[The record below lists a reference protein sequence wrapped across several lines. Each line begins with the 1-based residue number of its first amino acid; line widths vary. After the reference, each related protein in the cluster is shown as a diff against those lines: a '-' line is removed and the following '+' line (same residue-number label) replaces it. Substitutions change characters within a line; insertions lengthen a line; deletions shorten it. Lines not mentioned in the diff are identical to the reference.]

1 MKRLMWIMLCGAL
14 LAGCSRGLEFKIR
27 FDAVDGLEKESRVI
41 FDKNP
46 MGSVTGV
53 SYADAGHFL
62 VSVRIEK
69 DFESAVTGHSR
80 FFIVSDSGRPGKK
93 AVEMIRVRPGGT
105 PIEPG
110 SVIQGTTRTSALM
123 EQITEKLKTHM
134 DDLGK
139 TLKEFSG
146 ELEKEPEGNQ
156 DRESRSQ
163 WDRLVDE
170 IQNFIH
176 LVRDKVENEMLPR
189 INEFIDMLRNF
200 MKDETPEK
208 DTGPRKTG
216 QRI

>member
-1 MKRLMWIMLCGAL
+1 MKRLILIMLCGAL

-27 FDAVDGLEKESRVI
+27 FNAVDGLDQESRVI

-53 SYADAGHFL
+53 SYAEEGHFL

-69 DFESAVTGHSR
+69 EFESAVTGHSR

-93 AVEMIRVRPGGT
+93 AVEMIRVRSGGT
-105 PIEPG
+105 PIGPG

-139 TLKEFSG
+139 SLKEFSG
-146 ELEKEPEGNQ
+146 ELEKEPEGSE
-156 DRESRSQ
+156 DRKSGSQ
-163 WDRLVDE
+163 WDRLIDE
-170 IQNFIH
+170 IQNFIR
-176 LVRDKVENEMLPR
+176 LARDKVENEMLPR
-189 INEFIDMLRNF
+189 INELIDMLRSF

-208 DTGPRKTG
+208 DTGPQKTG